1 MRLSREIKSI
11 YLAVFSKS
19 NHMPPKRDRSP
30 SGRGAAASK
39 EKLFDTITAD
49 QKNGV
54 ARLVASL
61 ALQYHSRKEIL
72 EASVVSKAVKDFLGA
87 DVRIRLETD
96 VRPL

>member
-1 MRLSREIKSI
+1 
-11 YLAVFSKS
+11 
-19 NHMPPKRDRSP
+19 MPPKRDRSP
-30 SGRGAAASK
+30 SGKSAAVSK
-39 EKLFDTITAD
+39 EKLFDTLTAV

-72 EASVVSKAVKDFLGA
+72 ESSIVSKAVKDFLGA

-96 VRPL
+96 VRSL